1 MQGVAVLS
9 RAVGYRFGQHLPE
22 AVPLVITYAKKAAEG
37 DDELREYVLQV
48 MDTVAC
54 CITLDT

>member
-1 MQGVAVLS
+1 VQGVAVLS
-9 RAVGYRFGQHLPE
+9 RAVGYRFGQRLPE

-48 MDTVAC
+48 MDTVA
-54 CITLDT
+54 